1 MAHAQQR
8 YRVIEKIASGGMA
21 EVFRAESAGLEGF
34 KKTVA
39 IKRVLPHL
47 AQKKEFIGMFLDE
60 ARLSA
65 TLSHSNV
72 VQVFDIGVGDETYFI
87 VMEYVDGANL
97 KSVVEHR
104 KQINQPLAIEVACM
118 IALKTCEGLAYA
130 HEVQDALGQPLGIV
144 HRDVSPPN
152 VLITRH
158 GEVKVV
164 DFGLAKANSQL
175 ESSEPGIIK
184 GKFSY
189 LSPEAAQGEEVDL
202 RTDIFA
208 TGIILW
214 EMITGQRLFMGDTD
228 LGTVRAVQAARVPPL
243 SQYVKDVPG
252 ALEQIIGHA
261 LARDP
266 KARYQ
271 SAREFGRDLNRV
283 LFQMGRP
290 VSSFDLGSLVTDVRD
305 EQRRQ
310 RGARPK
316 QQTLI
321 GNLIQDAMM
330 SFTSL
335 TDDEESD
342 AALDPGPEEQSGV
355 GAIPL
360 SFGTFEG
367 SQAVAR
373 LPTSE
378 PSQVNLSPPG
388 GYEAGNLAALEEG
401 DGPLH
406 GGPLHGNEVR
416 RSRPPA
422 PSGQHRS
429 GNPLGVGRSQPLSL
443 PPQAGSYPGP
453 APHLVPAPASPS
465 LPLRFWLIT
474 AALIAAGV
482 ALAAYLSGVFS

>member
-1 MAHAQQR
+1 M
-8 YRVIEKIASGGMA
+8 
-21 EVFRAESAGLEGF
+21 
-34 KKTVA
+34 
-39 IKRVLPHL
+39 
-47 AQKKEFIGMFLDE
+47 
-60 ARLSA
+60 
-65 TLSHSNV
+65 
-72 VQVFDIGVGDETYFI
+72 
-87 VMEYVDGANL
+87 
-97 KSVVEHR
+97 
-104 KQINQPLAIEVACM
+104 
-118 IALKTCEGLAYA
+118 
-130 HEVQDALGQPLGIV
+130 
-144 HRDVSPPN
+144 
-152 VLITRH
+152 
-158 GEVKVV
+158 
-164 DFGLAKANSQL
+164 
-175 ESSEPGIIK
+175 
-184 GKFSY
+184 
-189 LSPEAAQGEEVDL
+189 
-202 RTDIFA
+202 
-208 TGIILW
+208 
-214 EMITGQRLFMGDTD
+214 
-228 LGTVRAVQAARVPPL
+228 
-243 SQYVKDVPG
+243 KDVPA

-342 AALDPGPEEQSGV
+342 SALDPGPEEQSGV

-388 GYEAGNLAALEEG
+388 GYEAGNLAALEDQS
-401 DGPLH
+401 DGPIH
-406 GGPLHGNEVR
+406 EGR
-416 RSRPPA
+416 RSHPPPGP
-422 PSGQHRS
+422 PSQRRS
-429 GNPLGVGRSQPLSL
+429 ANALGVGRSQPLSL
-443 PPQAGSYPGP
+443 PPMGGGAYPGP
-453 APHLVPAPASPS
+453 APHLVPAPSPPA
-465 LPLRFWLIT
+465 LPMRFWLIT
-474 AALIAAGV
+474 AALILAGV
-482 ALAAYLSGVFS
+482 ILAAYLAGIFS

>member
-1 MAHAQQR
+1 M
-8 YRVIEKIASGGMA
+8 
-21 EVFRAESAGLEGF
+21 
-34 KKTVA
+34 
-39 IKRVLPHL
+39 
-47 AQKKEFIGMFLDE
+47 
-60 ARLSA
+60 
-65 TLSHSNV
+65 
-72 VQVFDIGVGDETYFI
+72 
-87 VMEYVDGANL
+87 
-97 KSVVEHR
+97 
-104 KQINQPLAIEVACM
+104 
-118 IALKTCEGLAYA
+118 
-130 HEVQDALGQPLGIV
+130 
-144 HRDVSPPN
+144 SPPN
-152 VLITRH
+152 VLITKY
-158 GEVKVV
+158 GEVKIV
-164 DFGLAKANSQL
+164 DFGLAKATRQL
-175 ESSEPGIIK
+175 EKSEPGIIK

-189 LSPEAAQGEEVDL
+189 LSPEAALGQERRPAHRHL
-202 RTDIFA
+202 R
-208 TGIILW
+208 GRHHPL
-214 EMITGQRLFMGDTD
+214 GDAR
-228 LGTVRAVQAARVPPL
+228 RAAPVPRRHRSRRRCSRSRRRRSRRSRNL
-243 SQYVKDVPG
+243 KDVP
-252 ALEQIIGHA
+252 AELEQIIGHA

-266 KARYQ
+266 EARYQ

-388 GYEAGNLAALEEG
+388 GYEAGNLAALEDQG

-406 GGPLHGNEVR
+406 RRGTAQPASGSVQSAPL
-416 RSRPPA
+416 SRPA
-422 PSGQHRS
+422 RG
-429 GNPLGVGRSQPLSL
+429 GALG
-443 PPQAGSYPGP
+443 A
-453 APHLVPAPASPS
+453 
-465 LPLRFWLIT
+465 
-474 AALIAAGV
+474 
-482 ALAAYLSGVFS
+482 ALAAAAGELVPRARAASGAGADVCPPCRCASGSSPPR